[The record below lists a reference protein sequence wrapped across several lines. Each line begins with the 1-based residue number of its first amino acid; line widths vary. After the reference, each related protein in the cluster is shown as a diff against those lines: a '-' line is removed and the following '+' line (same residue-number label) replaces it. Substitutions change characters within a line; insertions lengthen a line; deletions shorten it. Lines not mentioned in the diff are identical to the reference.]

1 MKIISNIKFRVLAGS
16 IMAGTEAGS
25 DQRDERGRKTREQYE
40 AERVP
45 YPEIPLHV
53 DASAKKKK
61 QPY

>member
-1 MKIISNIKFRVLAGS
+1 MTFSSSVDHGGDGGRVGRKRR
-16 IMAGTEAGS
+16 E
-25 DQRDERGRKTREQYE
+25 RKTREQYE